1 MKQKEK
7 ERIASLQINN
17 LPIADL
23 KEYANNPR
31 HNDAAVDAVA
41 ASIKEFGF
49 KVPIIIDRDNVI
61 VAGHTRLKAARK
73 LGLETVPC
81 IIADDLTPEQINAFR
96 LADNKTAELADW
108 DFELLEKELAALA
121 DFDMEQFG
129 FDISAPEDL
138 QEVEEDEVPD
148 IDENTEPVTQL
159 GDIWQLG
166 EHRLL
171 CGDSTDK
178 ESTERLMAGA
188 KANLAITDPPYNVAL
203 GMNGSP
209 DEARQRHRRTDGLV
223 IMNDKQSDEDFLKF
237 LTSAYM
243 RMDENLVAGGAFYI
257 WHADTQGFAFRLA
270 AKNMGWQIRQN
281 LIWVKNQ
288 MTLGHR
294 DYQWQHEPCLYG
306 WKDGAGHYFSD
317 SRTETTVIED
327 KPNINKMSKA
337 ELKAYVKELLKN
349 EPAST
354 IIREDKPLR
363 SEQHPTMKPVKLI
376 AYLIRNSSRKGE
388 IVLDV
393 FGGSGTTLIACEQL
407 GRRCYMEE
415 LDPKYCDVIIKRW
428 EALTGQKAVRIEPK

>member
-129 FDISAPEDL
+129 FDISAPEDM
-138 QEVEEDEVPD
+138 QEVEQDEVPD
-148 IDENTEPVTQL
+148 IEEDEPPITQP

-166 EHRLL
+166 EHRLI
-171 CGDSTDK
+171 CGDSTDEETLK
-178 ESTERLMAGA
+178 RLLDGK
-188 KANLAITDPPYNVAL
+188 KADLIVTDPPYNVAYEGKTKDKL
-203 GMNGSP
+203 TIQN
-209 DEARQRHRRTDGLV
+209 DNKAAREFYTFLYDSFE
-223 IMNDKQSDEDFLKF
+223 KQAAAIKEGGVVYVCFADMESINFLASF
-237 LTSAYM
+237 QA
-243 RMDENLVAGGAFYI
+243 AGFY
-257 WHADTQGFAFRLA
+257 LS
-270 AKNMGWQIRQN
+270 QI
-281 LIWVKNQ
+281 LIWNKSA
-288 MTLGHR
+288 MCIGR
-294 DYQWQHEPCLYG
+294 SDYQWKHEPIMYG
-306 WKDGAGHYFSD
+306 WKKGAAHYFTD
-317 SRTETTVIED
+317 SRMETTVIDD

-354 IIREDKPLR
+354 VIDEDKPAR
-363 SEQHPTMKPVKLI
+363 SAEHPTMKPVKLI

>member
-1 MKQKEK
+1 MKQKGK

-17 LPIADL
+17 LAIADL

-96 LADNKTAELADW
+96 LADNKTAELAEW

-129 FDISAPEDL
+129 FDISAPEDM
-138 QEVEEDEVPD
+138 QEVQQDEVPD
-148 IDENTEPVTQL
+148 IDEDEPPITQP

-166 EHRLL
+166 EHCLI
-171 CGDSTDK
+171 CGDSTDEETLK
-178 ESTERLMAGA
+178 RLLDGK
-188 KANLAITDPPYNVAL
+188 KADLIVTDPPYNVAYEGKTKDKL
-203 GMNGSP
+203 TIQN
-209 DEARQRHRRTDGLV
+209 DNKAAREFYTFLYDSFE
-223 IMNDKQSDEDFLKF
+223 KQAAAIKEGGVVYVCFADMESINFLASF
-237 LTSAYM
+237 QA
-243 RMDENLVAGGAFYI
+243 AGFY
-257 WHADTQGFAFRLA
+257 LS
-270 AKNMGWQIRQN
+270 QI
-281 LIWVKNQ
+281 LIWNKSA
-288 MTLGHR
+288 MCIGR
-294 DYQWQHEPCLYG
+294 SDYQWKHEPIMYG
-306 WKDGAGHYFSD
+306 WKKGAAHYFTD
-317 SRTETTVIED
+317 SRMETTVIDD

-337 ELKAYVKELLKN
+337 ELKAYIKELLKH

-354 IIREDKPLR
+354 VIDEDKPAR
-363 SEQHPTMKPVKLI
+363 SAEHPTMKPVKLI

-407 GRRCYMEE
+407 GRRCYMME

>member
-138 QEVEEDEVPD
+138 QEVEQDEVPD
-148 IDENTEPVTQL
+148 IEEDEPPITQP

-166 EHRLL
+166 EHRLI
-171 CGDSTDK
+171 CGDSTDEETLK
-178 ESTERLMAGA
+178 RLLDGK
-188 KANLAITDPPYNVAL
+188 KADLIVTDPPYNVAYEGKTKDKL
-203 GMNGSP
+203 TIQN
-209 DEARQRHRRTDGLV
+209 DNKAAREFYTFLYDSFE
-223 IMNDKQSDEDFLKF
+223 KQAAAIKEGGVVYVCFADMESINFLASF
-237 LTSAYM
+237 QA
-243 RMDENLVAGGAFYI
+243 AGFY
-257 WHADTQGFAFRLA
+257 LS
-270 AKNMGWQIRQN
+270 QI
-281 LIWVKNQ
+281 LIWNKSA
-288 MTLGHR
+288 MCIGR
-294 DYQWQHEPCLYG
+294 SDYQWKHEPIMYG
-306 WKDGAGHYFSD
+306 WKKGAAHYFTD
-317 SRTETTVIED
+317 SRMETTVIDD

-337 ELKAYVKELLKN
+337 ELKAYIKELLKH

-354 IIREDKPLR
+354 VIDEDKPAR
-363 SEQHPTMKPVKLI
+363 SAEHPTMKPVKLI